1 MGHDAAMGWSPLARR
16 TAAVLAW
23 ALSTLLAATV
33 AWWAV
38 GTVGRGPGSSE
49 GAIRSQTDV
58 AADLVAARAAQ
69 AAARS
74 ATPSASPTSGP
85 TPTTTPTTEP
95 SATPTAE
102 PPPTTAPVLPD
113 VVRTWTVDGGQ
124 VSASCRG
131 QQFTLLYATPQDGWA
146 VETKNA
152 GPDEL
157 LVEFGRAD
165 SETTLRAWCVNG
177 TPQME
182 VGGTSDGAGSGGD

>member
-38 GTVGRGPGSSE
+38 GTVGRGAGSSE

-85 TPTTTPTTEP
+85 TPTPTTEP
-95 SATPTAE
+95 SATPTVA
-102 PPPTTAPVLPD
+102 PPPRTPAPVLPD
-113 VVRTWTVDGGQ
+113 VVRTWTVEGGQ

-131 QQFTLLYATPQDGWA
+131 QQIALLYATPQDGWA

-165 SETTLRAWCVNG
+165 SETSVRAWCVEE

-182 VGGTSDGAGSGGD
+182 VAAKSDGAGSGDD

>member
-1 MGHDAAMGWSPLARR
+1 M
-16 TAAVLAW
+16 
-23 ALSTLLAATV
+23 STLLAATV

-38 GTVGRGPGSSE
+38 GTVGRGPGGSE
-49 GAIRSQTDV
+49 GAVRSQTDV
-58 AADLVAARAAQ
+58 AAELVAARAAQ

-85 TPTTTPTTEP
+85 TPTATPTTEP
-95 SATPTAE
+95 SATPTVA
-102 PPPTTAPVLPD
+102 PPPGTPEPVLPD
-113 VVRTWTVDGGQ
+113 VARNWTVEGGQ

-131 QQFTLLYATPQDGWA
+131 QQITLLYATPQDGWA

-157 LVEFGRAD
+157 LVEFGLHD
-165 SETTLRAWCVNG
+165 SETTLRAWCANG

-182 VGGTSDGAGSGGD
+182 VGGTSDGAGSGSD

>member
-1 MGHDAAMGWSPLARR
+1 M
-16 TAAVLAW
+16 
-23 ALSTLLAATV
+23 STLLAATV

-38 GTVGRGPGSSE
+38 GTVGRGPGGSE
-49 GAIRSQTDV
+49 GAVRSQTDV
-58 AADLVAARAAQ
+58 AAELVAARAAQ

-85 TPTTTPTTEP
+85 TPTPTTEP
-95 SATPTAE
+95 SATPTVA
-102 PPPTTAPVLPD
+102 PPPRTPEPVLPD
-113 VVRTWTVDGGQ
+113 VARNWTVDGGQ

-131 QQFTLLYATPQDGWA
+131 QQITLLYATPQDGWA

-157 LVEFGRAD
+157 LVEFGLHD
-165 SETTLRAWCVNG
+165 SETTLRAWCANG

-182 VGGTSDGAGSGGD
+182 VGGTSDGAGSGSD

>member
-95 SATPTAE
+95 SATPTVA
-102 PPPTTAPVLPD
+102 PPPRTPQPVLTD
-113 VVRTWTVDGGQ
+113 IARNWTVEGGQ

-131 QQFTLLYATPQDGWA
+131 QVITFYATPQDGWA

-165 SETTLRAWCVNG
+165 SETSVRAWCVEG

-182 VGGTSDGAGSGGD
+182 VAAKSDGAGSRDD

>member
-1 MGHDAAMGWSPLARR
+1 M
-16 TAAVLAW
+16 
-23 ALSTLLAATV
+23 STLLAATV

-49 GAIRSQTDV
+49 GAVRSQTDV
-58 AADLVAARAAQ
+58 AAELVAARAAQ

-74 ATPSASPTSGP
+74 ATPSASPTSRP

-95 SATPTAE
+95 SASPTVA
-102 PPPTTAPVLPD
+102 PPPRTPEPVLTD
-113 VVRTWTVDGGQ
+113 VARNWTVEGGQ

-131 QQFTLLYATPQDGWA
+131 PQITLLYATPQDGWA

-157 LVEFGRAD
+157 LVEFGRHD
-165 SETTLRAWCVNG
+165 SETTVRAWCVNG

-182 VGGTSDGAGSGGD
+182 VGGTSDGAGSGDD

>member
-38 GTVGRGPGSSE
+38 GTVGRGPGGNE
-49 GAIRSQTDV
+49 GSVRSQTDV
-58 AADLVAARAAQ
+58 AAELVAARAVQ
-69 AAARS
+69 AATSSPTR
-74 ATPSASPTSGP
+74 SASPTPSPTP
-85 TPTTTPTTEP
+85 TPTTGP
-95 SATPTAE
+95 SATPTVA
-102 PPPTTAPVLPD
+102 PPPRTPQPVLAD
-113 VVRTWTVDGGQ
+113 IARTWTVEGGQ

-131 QQFTLLYATPQDGWA
+131 QQITLIYATPQDGWG

-157 LVEFGRAD
+157 LVEFGRSD
-165 SETTLRAWCVNG
+165 SETSVRAWCVEG

-182 VGGTSDGAGSGGD
+182 VVAERDGARSGDD